1 MKRSYQQRT
10 LSELALFCSLMIIL
24 STSCVN
30 EEYNLDKEIDLT
42 VSVLKDI
49 SLPVGSLQ
57 KVSLSELL
65 GLPDDTS
72 VIASDNS
79 GNLHF
84 TLSDDQN
91 ILSQSITV
99 PYFDFNDSYRGKVVE
114 RYLGSFL
121 FSYNESYADY
131 INLNDISTPR
141 AFPDIP
147 VEIEFE
153 ETDIPAQVKDI
164 RYADVNATSSIS
176 LNVILD
182 REIPI
187 RAYVAAGTSIVYP
200 DWVVLG
206 NVGIGMKKT
215 GQVVELLDDVE
226 ISVSTPSNTKSPTVI
241 NIPVVGVDATKLPE
255 GQAFTPSHTFLMKD
269 QMTISGSSFFT
280 FDGSAEVTGGLVSP
294 IISSMVSFSD
304 LDINSVEI
312 KLGDDIEKDLVSG
325 LSPIV
330 PKGIPDILSSPDIV
344 LDLCDVRLDVEF
356 NNSSPFSGNISTVVK
371 TSLLGQPINDSEL
384 GPVHFESGSAEGP
397 AEMRWSFSEGLLE
410 APEGYTL
417 YKVDDISDLVRNI
430 PDLISFNEFNLKLD
444 DEFFTVCPGDR
455 YDLSQKFSIHAPL
468 AFGQDFRFPYS
479 YEITELGFEFT
490 EVQLSSAVLKMEVEN
505 TIPVSFG
512 ADAYALDENGEL
524 IEGLTLEI
532 KDDARIEA
540 GSIDS
545 PTVSEIV
552 FVLTNTHEEII
563 LDGVVINF
571 IASAPDSRFEG
582 VPLNE
587 NQSLHFRNIV
597 LSLPEGVSANI
608 NEL

>member
-1 MKRSYQQRT
+1 M
-10 LSELALFCSLMIIL
+10 LSVSSLFCSLMIIS

-30 EEYNLDKEIDLT
+30 EDYNLDKDLDLT
-42 VSVLKDI
+42 VNILKDI

-65 GLPDDTS
+65 EISDDSS
-72 VIASDNS
+72 VITPDNS
-79 GNLHF
+79 GNLSF
-84 TLSDDQN
+84 KLSDDQN
-91 ILSQSITV
+91 ILRQSITV
-99 PYFDFNDSYRGKVVE
+99 PYFDFDDSYRGKVVE
-114 RYLGSFL
+114 RYLGSFY
-121 FSYNESYADY
+121 FTYDQSYADY
-131 INLNDISTPR
+131 VNLNEISTPR
-141 AFPDIP
+141 PFPDIP

-206 NVGIGMKKT
+206 NVGTGMKKT
-215 GQVVELLDDVE
+215 GQVVQLLNDVE

-241 NIPVVGVDATKLPE
+241 DIPVVGVDATKLPD
-255 GQAFTPSHTFLMKD
+255 GQAFTQDHTFLMKD
-269 QMTISGSSFFT
+269 QMIISGSSFFT
-280 FDGSAEVTGGLVSP
+280 FDDSVEVTGGLVSP
-294 IISSMVSFSD
+294 IISSNVSFSD
-304 LDINSVEI
+304 LDINSVEV
-312 KLGDDIEKDLVSG
+312 KLGDDVDKDLVSG

-330 PKGIPDILSSPDIV
+330 PQGIPDILSVPDIV
-344 LDLCDVRLDVEF
+344 LDLTDIRLDVEF
-356 NNSSPFSGNISTVVK
+356 NNSSPFSGNISTVVQ
-371 TSLLGQPINDSEL
+371 TSFHGQPINESGL
-384 GPVHFESGSAEGP
+384 GPVHFESGSTEGP
-397 AEMRWSFSEGLLE
+397 AEMRWSFSEGQLG

-417 YKVDDISDLVRNI
+417 YKVDDISDLVRTI
-430 PDLISFNEFNLKLD
+430 PDLISFNEFNVNLD
-444 DEFFTVCPGDR
+444 DEYFTVCPGDR
-455 YDLSQKFSIHAPL
+455 YDLSQKFTIHAPL
-468 AFGQDFRFPYS
+468 AFGQDFRLPYS

-490 EVQLSSAVLKMEVEN
+490 EVQLTSAVLKMEVEN

-512 ADAYALDENGEL
+512 ADAYALDEDGDL

-597 LSLPEGVSANI
+597 LSLPEGVSADI